1 MGIAHVKLTPITPT
15 SKHLSVY
22 IYIHSTL
29 IEPVEITTLQL
40 MIVIDHCVIHSP
52 RLNIMIYLFKKN
64 QRMDTSIQGTQA
76 LVWNMFISS
85 LLQLSLLL
93 WGNFYAFSGSVSPML
108 TYFYRNSF
116 VSEFPLFK
124 QLLMPNQEYIQDSA
138 PLQASKWGLEITK
151 YSSVQQLSW

>member
-1 MGIAHVKLTPITPT
+1 
-15 SKHLSVY
+15 
-22 IYIHSTL
+22 
-29 IEPVEITTLQL
+29 
-40 MIVIDHCVIHSP
+40 
-52 RLNIMIYLFKKN
+52 
-64 QRMDTSIQGTQA
+64 
-76 LVWNMFISS
+76 MFISS

-151 YSSVQQLSW
+151 YSSVQQLK